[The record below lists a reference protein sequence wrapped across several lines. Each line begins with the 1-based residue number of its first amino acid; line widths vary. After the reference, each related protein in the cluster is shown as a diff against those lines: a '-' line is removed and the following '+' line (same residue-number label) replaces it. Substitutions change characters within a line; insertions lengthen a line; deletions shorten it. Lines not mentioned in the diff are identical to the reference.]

1 MTHNRYNVFNQI
13 HKGLRHL
20 MYDTAL
26 RLQTTDL
33 ANTDAEEVIN
43 SVSLVVDLF
52 DEHAHHEDKFVLPM
66 VEKHNPA
73 LVADFEKDHELDHKL
88 SEGLRELVKSWKSAV
103 TEQERNITGQGIF
116 YAFNEFIA
124 FNLYHMNREEDTLLA
139 TLWKHHTD
147 EELIAASQAIVA
159 SIPPDILMLESKW
172 MMRSMN
178 NPEITEWMMGIKHG
192 APAEVFAAYL
202 QMAEQELPIERFRVI
217 AAALNA
223 ETAVAE

>member
-1 MTHNRYNVFNQI
+1 MTQNRYNVFNQI

-26 RLQTTDL
+26 RIQTTDL
-33 ANTDAEEVIN
+33 SRPEANEVIN

-66 VEKHNPA
+66 IEKHNPT

-88 SEGLRELVKSWKSAV
+88 SEGLRELVAAWKNAG
-103 TEQERNITGQGIF
+103 TEQERNTLGQGVF
-116 YAFNEFIA
+116 YALNEFIA

-178 NPEITEWMMGIKHG
+178 NTEITEWMTGIKYG
-192 APAEVFAAYL
+192 APAEVYALYL
-202 QMAEQELPIERFRVI
+202 QMAEQELPAERYHII
-217 AAALNA
+217 ASAL
-223 ETAVAE
+223 ETEIAVTE

>member
-1 MTHNRYNVFNQI
+1 MALFFNTGCRLAGSFAQKIITMTQNRYNVFNQI

-20 MYDTAL
+20 MYDTAV

-33 ANTDAEEVIN
+33 SRPEATEVIN
-43 SVSLVVDLF
+43 LVSLVVDLF
-52 DEHAHHEDKFVLPM
+52 DEHAHHEDKYVLPM
-66 VEKHNPA
+66 VEKHNPV

-88 SEGLRELVKSWKSAV
+88 SDGLRQLVASWKSAA
-103 TEQERNITGQGIF
+103 TQQERNITGQGIF

-147 EELIAASQAIVA
+147 EELHAASQAIVA
-159 SIPPDILMLESKW
+159 SIPPDVLMLESKW

-178 NPEITEWMMGIKHG
+178 N
-192 APAEVFAAYL
+192 AE
-202 QMAEQELPIERFRVI
+202 I
-217 AAALNA
+217 AAGL
-223 ETAVAE
+223 

>member
-1 MTHNRYNVFNQI
+1 
-13 HKGLRHL
+13 

-33 ANTDAEEVIN
+33 SAPDAAEVVNT
-43 SVSLVVDLF
+43 VSLVVDLF

-66 VEKHNPA
+66 VEKHNPT

-88 SEGLRELVKSWKSAV
+88 SEGLRQQVTSWKNA
-103 TEQERNITGQGIF
+103 TTPQERNITGQGIF

-139 TLWKHHTD
+139 TLWKHYTD
-147 EELIAASQAIVA
+147 EELHAASQAIVA
-159 SIPPDILMLESKW
+159 SIPPDVLMLESKW

-178 NPEITEWMMGIKHG
+178 NAEITEWMTGIKYG

-202 QMAEQELPIERFRVI
+202 QMAEQELPAERFHTV
-217 AAALNA
+217 ASTL
-223 ETAVAE
+223 ETEMAVAE

>member
-1 MTHNRYNVFNQI
+1 MTQNRYNVFNQI

-26 RLQTTDL
+26 RIQTTDMS
-33 ANTDAEEVIN
+33 ATDAEEVIN

-88 SEGLRELVKSWKSAV
+88 SEGLRELVAAWKNAA
-103 TEQERNITGQGIF
+103 TAQERNTIGQGIF

-124 FNLYHMNREEDTLLA
+124 FNLYHMNREEDTMLA
-139 TLWKHHTD
+139 TLWKHNTD

-178 NPEITEWMMGIKHG
+178 NAEITEWMTAIKHG
-192 APAEVFAAYL
+192 APAEVYTAYM
-202 QMAEQELPIERFRVI
+202 QMAEQELPAERYHAI
-217 AAALNA
+217 SAALDTQ
-223 ETAVAE
+223 TAVA

>member
-20 MYDTAL
+20 MYDTAV

-33 ANTDAEEVIN
+33 SRPEATGVIN

-52 DEHAHHEDKFVLPM
+52 DEHAHHEDKYVLPM

-88 SEGLRELVKSWKSAV
+88 SDGLRQLVASWKSA
-103 TEQERNITGQGIF
+103 TTQQERNITGQGIF

-139 TLWKHHTD
+139 TLWKHYTD
-147 EELIAASQAIVA
+147 EELHAASQAIVA
-159 SIPPDILMLESKW
+159 SIPPDVLMLESKW

-178 NPEITEWMMGIKHG
+178 NAEISEWMTGIKHG
-192 APAEVFAAYL
+192 APAEVFAAYM
-202 QMAEQELPIERFRVI
+202 QMAEQELPAERFHII
-217 AAALNA
+217 ASAL
-223 ETAVAE
+223 ETEIAVGQ

>member
-1 MTHNRYNVFNQI
+1 MTQNRYNVFNQI

-26 RLQTTDL
+26 RIQTTDL
-33 ANTDAEEVIN
+33 SATYAEEVIN

-52 DEHAHHEDKFVLPM
+52 DEHAHHEDKFVLPI

-88 SEGLRELVKSWKSAV
+88 SEGLRELVAAWKSTGTA
-103 TEQERNITGQGIF
+103 QERNTIGQGIF

-147 EELIAASQAIVA
+147 EELHAASQAIVA
-159 SIPPDILMLESKW
+159 SIAPDILMLESKW

-178 NPEITEWMMGIKHG
+178 NAEITEWMTGIKHG

-202 QMAEQELPIERFRVI
+202 QMAEQELPAERYCAI
-217 AAALNA
+217 AAALDA
-223 ETAVAE
+223 QTVVA

>member
-1 MTHNRYNVFNQI
+1 MTQKRYNVFNQI

-26 RLQTTDL
+26 RIQISDL
-33 ANTDAEEVIN
+33 SRPEANEVIN

-66 VEKHNPA
+66 IEKHNPG

-88 SEGLRELVKSWKSAV
+88 SEGLRELVASWKSA
-103 TEQERNITGQGIF
+103 TTQQERNTIGQGIF

-147 EELIAASQAIVA
+147 EELMAASQAIVA

-178 NPEITEWMMGIKHG
+178 NAEIAEWMTGIKHG
-192 APAEVFAAYL
+192 APAEVYAAYL
-202 QMAEQELPIERFRVI
+202 QMAEQELPAERYHII
-217 AAALNA
+217 ASVL
-223 ETAVAE
+223 ETEIGVTE

>member
-20 MYDTAL
+20 MYDTAV

-33 ANTDAEEVIN
+33 SRPEATEVIN

-52 DEHAHHEDKFVLPM
+52 DEHAHHEDKYVLPM

-88 SEGLRELVKSWKSAV
+88 SDGLRQLVASWKSAA
-103 TEQERNITGQGIF
+103 TQQERNITGQGIF

-147 EELIAASQAIVA
+147 EELHAASQAIVA
-159 SIPPDILMLESKW
+159 SIPPDVLMLESKW

-178 NPEITEWMMGIKHG
+178 NAEIAEWMTGIKHG
-192 APAEVFAAYL
+192 APAEVYAVYL
-202 QMAEQELPIERFRVI
+202 QMAEQELSAERFHMI
-217 AAALNA
+217 ASAL
-223 ETAVAE
+223 ETEITVAE